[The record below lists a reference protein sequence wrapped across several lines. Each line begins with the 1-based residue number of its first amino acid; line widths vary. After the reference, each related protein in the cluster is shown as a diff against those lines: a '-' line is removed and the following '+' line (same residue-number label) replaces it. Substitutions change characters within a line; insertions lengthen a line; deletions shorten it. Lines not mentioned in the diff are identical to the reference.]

1 MAKMRV
7 YDLAKELGIESKQI
21 IETLNTTEYAVKA
34 ASSNI
39 DDPAQDIVRKK
50 FGKSA
55 AAENTAKAQ
64 NKENVSESK
73 PAENK
78 TAAPENK
85 PAQKPQANEQNKP
98 AEGAKTENAEQRPK
112 KKSSIT
118 AVFNAQYSKQGGGR
132 GGNNNRRSGNGDRRQ
147 GNGDR
152 RPQGQNPNRGNAQA
166 RPTSGYDV
174 RKAFERAINPEAA
187 KAAEEAEHL
196 AAAKAA
202 ELKAQR
208 EAKPAAEEPKKTV
221 EKVQVQTPRENVYA
235 QNPEYRP
242 QNNDRRQ
249 GNNNDRRDRNNNGQR
264 RPQGDGRNQRNNG
277 DRPQRPYGD
286 RNGRNDGQR
295 PYQNNGRPGQ
305 GQGDRNNNRNNG
317 FRGGNNGG
325 GRLDREIDRF
335 NKEAAAA
342 APEELRGK
350 ESRERDK
357 DRNKNARQ
365 RNDYDALGGKKQ
377 ERFINLE
384 KNGGKKKPQ
393 QQPKQQPEEDV
404 IRTLVLPE
412 KLTIRE
418 LADKMKVQP
427 SVIVKKLFLK
437 GTMVT
442 VNQEVDYEQAE
453 EIALEFNCIC
463 EPEEKVDVI
472 AELLKE
478 EEDPEDTLVARPPVV
493 CVMGHVDHGKTS
505 LLDAIRSTRVT
516 DREAGG
522 ITQHIGASVVSING
536 QNITFLDTPGHE
548 AFTAMRMRGANS
560 TDIAILVVAAD
571 DGVMPQTVEAINHAK
586 AAGVEIIVAVN
597 KIDKPSANI
606 DRVKQELAEYE
617 LIPEDWGG
625 STVFAP
631 VSAKSGE
638 GIDQLLDM
646 ILLTADIM
654 ELKANPKRKARGLVI
669 EAELDKGR
677 GPVATV
683 LVQKGTLHVGDF
695 ISAGVAH
702 GKVRAMIDDKGRR
715 VKEAGPSTPVEIL
728 GLSDVPSAG
737 EVFLAH
743 DNDKT
748 AKSYAETY
756 LAQNKEKML
765 EETKGRMS
773 LDDLFSQ
780 IQEGNLKELNLIVKA
795 DVQGS
800 VEAVKQSL
808 MKLSN
813 EEVVVKCIHGGV
825 GAINESDVS
834 LASASNAIIIGFN
847 VRPDATAKA
856 TAEREGVDVRLYKV
870 IYQAIEDVEAAM
882 KGMLDPVYEEKVI
895 GHAEV
900 RQIFKASAIGNIA
913 GSYVLDGVFQRGCK
927 VRITREGEQIF
938 EGNLASLKRFKD
950 DVKEV
955 KAGYEC
961 GLVFEGFDKMQELD
975 IVEAYIMVEVPR

>member
-586 AAGVEIIVAVN
+586 AAGVEIIVAIN

-606 DRVKQELAEYE
+606 ERVKQELSEYE

-625 STVFAP
+625 STIFCP
-631 VSAKSGE
+631 VSAHTKE
-638 GIDQLLDM
+638 GIDNLLEM
-646 ILLTADIM
+646 ILLTAEVL
-654 ELKANPKRKARGLVI
+654 ELKANPNRKARGLVI
-669 EAELDKGR
+669 EAQLDKGR
-677 GPVATV
+677 GAVATV
-683 LVQKGTLHVGDF
+683 LVQKGTLRVGDPIACGSCF
-695 ISAGVAH
+695 
-702 GKVRAMIDDKGRR
+702 GKVRAMIDDQGRR

-728 GLSDVPSAG
+728 GLSAVPEAG
-737 EVFLAH
+737 ETFVSTDSEKEARAFADTYISESKNKLIE
-743 DNDKT
+743 DTK
-748 AKSYAETY
+748 AK
-756 LAQNKEKML
+756 
-765 EETKGRMS
+765 MS

-780 IQEGNLKELNLIVKA
+780 IQSGNVKELNIIVKA

-808 MKLSN
+808 VKLSN
-813 EEVVVKCIHGGV
+813 EEVVVKVIHGGV
-825 GAINESDVS
+825 GAINESDII

-847 VRPDATAKA
+847 VRPDPTAKV
-856 TAEREGVDVRLYKV
+856 TADRENVDVRLYKV
-870 IYQAIEDVEAAM
+870 IYNAIEDVEAAM
-882 KGMLDPVYEEKVI
+882 KGMLDPVFEEKVL

-900 RQIFKASAIGNIA
+900 RQIFKASGVGNIA

-927 VRITREGEQIF
+927 VRISREGTQIF

-961 GLVFEGFDKMQELD
+961 GLVFEGFNDIAELD
-975 IVEAYIMVEVPR
+975 IVEAYTMVEVPR

>member
-384 KNGGKKKPQ
+384 KNGGKKMLYQ
-393 QQPKQQPEEDV
+393 TAWKQ
-404 IRTLVLPE
+404 
-412 KLTIRE
+412 
-418 LADKMKVQP
+418 
-427 SVIVKKLFLK
+427 
-437 GTMVT
+437 
-442 VNQEVDYEQAE
+442 
-453 EIALEFNCIC
+453 
-463 EPEEKVDVI
+463 
-472 AELLKE
+472 
-478 EEDPEDTLVARPPVV
+478 
-493 CVMGHVDHGKTS
+493 
-505 LLDAIRSTRVT
+505 
-516 DREAGG
+516 
-522 ITQHIGASVVSING
+522 
-536 QNITFLDTPGHE
+536 
-548 AFTAMRMRGANS
+548 
-560 TDIAILVVAAD
+560 
-571 DGVMPQTVEAINHAK
+571 DGVGGGLGEISMEIPGEMPH
-586 AAGVEIIVAVN
+586 
-597 KIDKPSANI
+597 
-606 DRVKQELAEYE
+606 Y
-617 LIPEDWGG
+617 
-625 STVFAP
+625 
-631 VSAKSGE
+631 
-638 GIDQLLDM
+638 M
-646 ILLTADIM
+646 
-654 ELKANPKRKARGLVI
+654 RK
-669 EAELDKGR
+669 
-677 GPVATV
+677 
-683 LVQKGTLHVGDF
+683 
-695 ISAGVAH
+695 
-702 GKVRAMIDDKGRR
+702 
-715 VKEAGPSTPVEIL
+715 
-728 GLSDVPSAG
+728 
-737 EVFLAH
+737 
-743 DNDKT
+743 
-748 AKSYAETY
+748 
-756 LAQNKEKML
+756 
-765 EETKGRMS
+765 
-773 LDDLFSQ
+773 
-780 IQEGNLKELNLIVKA
+780 
-795 DVQGS
+795 
-800 VEAVKQSL
+800 
-808 MKLSN
+808 
-813 EEVVVKCIHGGV
+813 
-825 GAINESDVS
+825 
-834 LASASNAIIIGFN
+834 
-847 VRPDATAKA
+847 
-856 TAEREGVDVRLYKV
+856 
-870 IYQAIEDVEAAM
+870 
-882 KGMLDPVYEEKVI
+882 
-895 GHAEV
+895 
-900 RQIFKASAIGNIA
+900 
-913 GSYVLDGVFQRGCK
+913 
-927 VRITREGEQIF
+927 
-938 EGNLASLKRFKD
+938 
-950 DVKEV
+950 
-955 KAGYEC
+955 
-961 GLVFEGFDKMQELD
+961 
-975 IVEAYIMVEVPR
+975 